1 MFNFLIYLNIGILC
15 TLIIVNFVAPHLEL
29 MLQLLCMKN
38 DNKPLS
44 VSAVTKIRPEVG
56 ANVKYGKLTC

>member
-29 MLQLLCMKN
+29 MLKLLCMKN
-38 DNKPLS
+38 DNKPL
-44 VSAVTKIRPEVG
+44 VSAVTKI
-56 ANVKYGKLTC
+56 

>member
-29 MLQLLCMKN
+29 MLKLFCMKN
-38 DNKPLS
+38 DNKPLL
-44 VSAVTKIRPEVG
+44 VSAVTKIQTEVG
-56 ANVKYGKLTC
+56 TYVKYGKLTC